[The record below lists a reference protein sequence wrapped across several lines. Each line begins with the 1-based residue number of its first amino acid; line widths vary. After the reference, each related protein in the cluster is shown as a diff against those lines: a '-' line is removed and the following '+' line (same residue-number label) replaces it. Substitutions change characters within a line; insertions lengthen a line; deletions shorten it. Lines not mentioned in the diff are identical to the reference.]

1 MNFMNKYNCIQPVF
15 YLGSALTSLSAIA
28 VFLARQNKAGNLS
41 VLNVLVLLAIYF
53 VVIYLISRLINW
65 LCINKYPNGAW
76 VVALLPILSVLST
89 VFE

>member
-1 MNFMNKYNCIQPVF
+1 MNFMKNYDCIQPVF

-65 LCINKYPNGAW
+65 LCVKNYPNGAW
-76 VVALLPILSVLST
+76 LVALLPILSVLST